1 VKFDSCSSQN
11 PKFDERTQFLFSLIA
26 LMADSSLS
34 LKDKISDVF
43 LSVDMFRK
51 HLSTRSADPYK
62 ERMIGFHFDR
72 RILMCT
78 GYGEI

>member
-1 VKFDSCSSQN
+1 VSSQN
-11 PKFDERTQFLFSLIA
+11 PKCDERTKFLFSLIA
-26 LMADSSLS
+26 VMADSSLS

-43 LSVDMFRK
+43 LSVDVFRN
-51 HLSTRSADPYK
+51 HLSTSSADPYK

-78 GYGEI
+78 KYVEI